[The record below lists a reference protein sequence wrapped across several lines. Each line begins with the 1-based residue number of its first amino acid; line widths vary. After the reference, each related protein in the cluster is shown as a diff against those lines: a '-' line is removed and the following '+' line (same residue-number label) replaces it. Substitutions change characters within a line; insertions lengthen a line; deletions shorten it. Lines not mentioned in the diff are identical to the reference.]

1 MSLAV
6 YLVVTLG
13 FAALTLGARGR
24 PGLSTAFGLV
34 GLVAATVAALAIDP
48 TDVVAIG
55 RSGLAASAYA
65 RLFLVL
71 GSLVGLGLALA
82 ALASGTRRDAPMA
95 TLATLGI
102 ASLTLTLTDP
112 RIAVVSA
119 TTGGLFGVWLILAPG
134 ADRAG
139 ATLGIRELRAVVVAG
154 MMAIAATAWIGR
166 DLTQLAAQPVV
177 FGLAYLCFAL
187 AVAVRFGAIP
197 FHLWAAR
204 LTDAA
209 PETALPIITVLA
221 PASLA
226 IVALAWIDASIAP
239 LLVDLE
245 LERIVVL
252 AIAVASIVLAALA
265 AFVQDDL
272 EHVVGYSIVGDAGVV
287 VLALAV
293 LEPAGW
299 APARL
304 WILVFIVTR
313 SAFAAW
319 AGGIRTTF
327 GTGRTPD
334 LGGWAIRSPILAI
347 AFGLIVIAG
356 VGLPGLAAFDA
367 RSSLV
372 RLALDGPAASMVLL
386 GTLAPLAYY
395 GRLLVI
401 GLGRPSGA
409 TRPADRAIEWRP
421 RARRPDLTSPGAWLK
436 TTWQGNRAFSGA
448 VIAAMLGVLALA
460 TSVGAFGG
468 PAAAAGLPAI
478 VEGPS
483 ETFAPTPSGGIGPA
497 PVESGLPSFQPIPT
511 R

>member
-1 MSLAV
+1 MTLAV
-6 YLVVTLG
+6 YLGVTLG
-13 FAALTLGARGR
+13 FAGLALATRSR
-24 PGLSTAFGLV
+24 MSLSTAIGLI
-34 GLVAATVAALAIDP
+34 GLLAAVVAALAVDP
-48 TDVVAIG
+48 REVVTIG
-55 RSGLAASAYA
+55 RAGLASSAYV

-71 GSLVGLGLALA
+71 GSLVGLGLAVAGLA
-82 ALASGTRRDAPMA
+82 TATRRDAPMV
-95 TLATLGI
+95 TLATLGL
-102 ASLTLTLTDP
+102 AGLTLTLTDP
-112 RIAVVSA
+112 RTAVVAA
-119 TTGGLFGVWLILAPG
+119 TAGGLFGVWLTVAPG
-134 ADRAG
+134 EDRNG

-154 MMAIAATAWIGR
+154 TMAIAATAWIGR

-177 FGLAYLCFAL
+177 FGLAYLAFAL

-245 LERIVVL
+245 AERVVVL
-252 AIAVASIVLAALA
+252 MVAVASIVLAALA

-287 VLALAV
+287 LLALAV

-299 APARL
+299 ASARI

-319 AGGIRTTF
+319 AGGIRAVYRS
-327 GTGRTPD
+327 GRIDD
-334 LGGWAIRSPILAI
+334 LGGWLVRSPILAL
-347 AFGLIVIAG
+347 AFGLIVAAG
-356 VGLPGLAAFDA
+356 VGLPGLVAFEA
-367 RSSLV
+367 RASLV
-372 RLALDGPAASMVLL
+372 SLALDGPIATLVFV
-386 GTLAPLAYY
+386 GTFAPLTYY
-395 GRLLVI
+395 GRLVVV
-401 GLGRPSGA
+401 GLR
-409 TRPADRAIEWRP
+409 RPARPPDPAVGWRP
-421 RARRPDLTSPGAWLK
+421 RFERADLTAPLTWLR
-436 TTWQGNRAFSGA
+436 TTWDVNRAFSAA
-448 VIAAMLGVLALA
+448 VIAGLLGVLALA

-468 PAAAAGLPAI
+468 PAAAAGGPAI

-483 ETFAPTPSGGIGPA
+483 ESFAPQPIPSG
-497 PVESGLPSFQPIPT
+497 EPSFRPIPT